1 MEIFRSI
8 MADPKSVYDISYV
21 PDIVYAH
28 RETGDLTLQLLCPA
42 APNIPR
48 KQTHKLYAQIEKQR
62 RADPQY
68 VPPAPDTRVFPLIV
82 SVPGSGWSGGDG
94 HNNVTHMVDLCRQGF
109 VVASI
114 SYRGTFKDDVRYP
127 AAVQDTREAVRF
139 LRANAAMYHI
149 DPENVVL
156 EGDSSGGHTV
166 AAAALANDGDP
177 RFDVGEH
184 LDQSA
189 AVKACVIYYGPIDMH
204 NLVADRLAE
213 GKKLRPGEGDYPF
226 EAREMFQDDFLADPE
241 RILADASPI
250 NHIAGCKKLPRFL
263 YLQGEEDPIIP
274 MAQGIRFCEQ
284 VRAHGGRA
292 DFVRIVGAGHGVGCW
307 TREAVEMIARFY
319 KMSVHPA

>member
-1 MEIFRSI
+1 MEIFSI
-8 MADPKSVYDISYV
+8 LSDSKADYEASYV
-21 PDIVYAH
+21 PDVIYAH
-28 RETGDLTLQLLCPA
+28 RETGELTLQLLCPA
-42 APNIPR
+42 SPNIPR

-62 RADPQY
+62 KADPNY

-127 AAVQDTREAVRF
+127 AAVQDTREAIRF
-139 LRANAAMYHI
+139 LRANADKYHI
-149 DPENVVL
+149 DVNNVVL
-156 EGDSSGGHTV
+156 VGDSSGGHTV
-166 AAAALANDGDP
+166 AAAALVNDDEQ
-177 RFDVGEH
+177 RFNIGEH
-184 LDQSA
+184 LEQSA
-189 AVKACVIYYGPIDMH
+189 AVKACVIYYGPIDMT

-241 RILADASPI
+241 NILAGASPI
-250 NHIAGCKKLPRFL
+250 NYIATCKKLPRFL
-263 YLQGEEDPIIP
+263 YLQGEEDHIIP
-274 MAQGIRFCEQ
+274 MAQGLRFCEQ

-292 DFVRIVGAGHGVGCW
+292 EFVKIVGAGHGSGCW
-307 TREAVEMIARFY
+307 TQEAVELIAQFL
-319 KMSVHPA
+319 KFSVNPA